1 MRVNLLRLG
10 LSVHMYAYLLS
21 ISVYFRLLQNCS
33 ALMSAR
39 VRVTE
44 SYSVYD
50 VFCSDCVRAHDLQSR
65 TPSTNT
71 LTHTHTR
78 RAWILFIHITC
89 VAFYNYIYAIVRFMS
104 FYPHATY
111 ILKVPIM
118 THFGFYNLR
127 WKPY

>member
-21 ISVYFRLLQNCS
+21 ISVYFWLLQNCS

-50 VFCSDCVRAHDLQSR
+50 VFWSDCVRAHDIQSR

-71 LTHTHTR
+71 LTHDVLR
-78 RAWILFIHITC
+78 FLFIHTTC

-104 FYPHATY
+104 FYPHATC

-127 WKPY
+127 SKAY